1 VVLGG
6 DDVHAHLL
14 VGVHRLD
21 DALGGGAGGGHDVL
35 AFQVGE
41 VFVGRLAILV
51 FLDQQAGADFED
63 VDGEVDLLGA
73 FGVVGGGAALEVDG
87 AVLDQRDTGLRGD
100 QVVLDLQVGLVQVFF
115 RASTMA
121 S

>member
-1 VVLGG
+1 MVFGG

-21 DALGGGAGGGHDVL
+21 DALGRGASSGHDVF
-35 AFQVGE
+35 AFQVGK
-41 VFVGRLAILV
+41 VNVGRLAILV

-63 VDGEVDLLGA
+63 VGGEGDLLSA
-73 FGVVGGGAALEVDG
+73 FGVVGGGTALNVDG
-87 AVLDQRDTGLRGD
+87 AVLNLRNTGLRGD
-100 QVVLDLQVGLVQVFF
+100 QVVLGLQIGLFRSFF